1 MAHHGSHEQRTSQ
14 YPSSHKAYD
23 SFLRNLWEFD
33 FFPITPLGSQRNP
46 QTASQ
51 ALGVGPVD
59 SKENAQK
66 ALQWQSHSRAGMKAS
81 NKTDAK
87 QAHNKLALTII

>member
-1 MAHHGSHEQRTSQ
+1 MAHHGSHEQKVWQ
-14 YPSSHKAYD
+14 YPRSHKAYD

-33 FFPITPLGSQRNP
+33 FLPITPLGSQRNP

-51 ALGVGPVD
+51 ALEAGPDD
-59 SKENAQK
+59 SKEDAQK

-81 NKTDAK
+81 NKTNAK
-87 QAHNKLALTII
+87 QVHNKLALTII